1 MKKIFSILTLALLI
15 AAVPANAQPG
25 KDFFNLGVKAGL
37 NFSNM
42 SGMDDAFESGFLK
55 TYTGFNAGLVF
66 NFNLPLGFEINP
78 ELQYVQSG
86 ITTPGYSGEILG
98 IGYEIPASKFSSGS
112 LRVPINIQWGFRFLN
127 VIKPYVVVS
136 PYVGA
141 VLFGNGSILG
151 ADLDKETVNQFLNR
165 FQYGIGVGAGIYVWR
180 FQVSFKW
187 NWDLNPVF
195 EDEFEIRG
203 ARVDFDSDSKS
214 EASFPWHFSSSRQK

>member
-37 NFSNM
+37 NVSNM
-42 SGMDDAFESGFLK
+42 SGVDDMFADGFLK

-66 NFNLPLGFEINP
+66 NFNLPLGFERNP

-86 ITTPGYSGEILG
+86 FRADGGTILG
-98 IGYEIPASKFSSGS
+98 QSLDSRFVSGAV
-112 LRVPINIQWGFRFLN
+112 RIPINVQWGIRFLS
-127 VIKPYVVVS
+127 VVKPYVVVS

-141 VLFGNGSILG
+141 VVFGKGSIMG
-151 ADLDKETVNQFLNR
+151 ADLDKESVNQFLNR

-195 EDEFEIRG
+195 EDDFEIRG
-203 ARVDFDSDSKS
+203 TRVDFDSDSRFNGGELS
-214 EASFPWHFSSSRQK
+214 LAFFF